1 MACNWIINNSGE
13 IVGVKTKNGE
23 DSKLFKDLASKF
35 GNSKASELYAVS
47 QSENFKEI
55 HQSNTE
61 EPSSKNVVRYVAQ
74 QNESK
79 ESLTQRQIIDL
90 QDFDKVDKQKL
101 ISTFYDDFGLFYTDV
116 KKLVKSGMYSQYEAQ
131 TINSDINLQRQ
142 IKSSLERLKNSD
154 VTPQESVEIKRE
166 RSLEVNSF
174 GKLKAINPQIVY
186 ENIKETLV
194 GIKDRNE
201 FDAKLEEL
209 GYLNVNSNQIFE
221 DLKQYKK
228 AEVFIEV
235 EGQIRQKNKTETELV
250 LPLVA
255 KQTDNLKVE
264 ELLNFKLDFLQR
276 NQSTTVELLREI
288 EQELIN
294 DGIDVIGLS
303 SKTIDENLIDFL
315 DVTNNFIQSPTK
327 ENTNIFATISDI
339 FFERDVSPQTKA
351 IKGEEDKDYVQLDT
365 NLSEEQVY
373 EQAGLIKSGSD
384 NIWIKTAKENLEEL
398 YNNLRTYTE
407 KYPKDKTLEEYVQ
420 EQIPTI
426 EGFNNAENAEAVYLY
441 KMYFDVQEKEKVV
454 ETQDIKNFKGD
465 YEYLT
470 NGFVSD
476 FYIETLKGQHKDFSV
491 NEKGIYLLNN
501 DSQTISN
508 LKLTISEDL
517 KQYSLISK
525 QLPDLTE
532 EYSENVFINGRVNT
546 LNNPQTIKK
555 FTGKLF
561 KLNENEVI
569 VKDNSEN
576 FLKVGDEIYE
586 SVAKQSN
593 LNHFI
598 KLESNNSDYNI
609 INLEISESN
618 IKLEDYK
625 YLETSP
631 DSFISAKN
639 YKTDKNLTDFNC

>member
-55 HQSNTE
+55 HQTTME

-79 ESLTQRQIIDL
+79 ENLTQEQIIEL

-101 ISTFYDDFGLFYTDV
+101 VSAFYDDFGLFYTDV

-174 GKLKAINPQIVY
+174 GKLKAINPQTVY

-209 GYLNVNSNQIFE
+209 GYLNVNYNQIFE

-235 EGQIRQKNKTETELV
+235 QGQIRQKSKTQTELI

-255 KQTDNLKVE
+255 KQTDNIKIE

-276 NQSTTVELLREI
+276 NQNTTVELLREI

-294 DGIDVIGLS
+294 EGIDVRGLS
-303 SKTIDENLIDFL
+303 DKTIDENLIDFL
-315 DVTNNFIQSPTK
+315 NVTNNFIQSPTK
-327 ENTNIFATISDI
+327 ENTSIFATISDI
-339 FFERDVSPQTKA
+339 FFERDLSPQTKA
-351 IKGEEDKDYVQLDT
+351 IKGQENKDYVQLDT
-365 NLSEEQVY
+365 NLSEEQIY
-373 EQAGLIKSGSD
+373 EQAGLIKSGID

-420 EQIPTI
+420 EQIPI
-426 EGFNNAENAEAVYLY
+426 MDGFNNAENAEAVYLY
-441 KMYFDVQEKEKVV
+441 KMYFDIQEKEQVV
-454 ETQDIKNFKGD
+454 EKQDIKNFKGD

-476 FYIETLKGQHKDFSV
+476 FYIDMLKGQHKDFSV
-491 NEKGIYLLNN
+491 NERGIYLLNN

-508 LKLTISEDL
+508 LKLTASEDL

-532 EYSENVFINGRVNT
+532 EYSENVFINARVDA

-555 FTGKLF
+555 FTGQLF

-569 VKDNSEN
+569 IKGSTEE
-576 FLKVGDEIYE
+576 FLKIGDEIYE

-609 INLEISESN
+609 INSEISESN

-631 DSFISAKN
+631 DTFISAKN
-639 YKTDKNLTDFNC
+639 YKTNKSLTEFNC